1 MILLGCGIGN
11 LASSHTLDWFF
22 IAAAGVLMAASL
34 TLVPAL
40 AALDPRFD
48 NYKLPLAFGSFTF
61 FLEILLLI
69 CCIYS
74 GGTWFWIAG
83 TSVLF
88 GFDLVFLPF
97 LLPFL
102 PLPLAMANRKTS
114 VYLLTVTGLLILL
127 LLASCLSAGETWFP
141 VAAVSVIFGLSLFIM
156 PVLLYQLPLSQWM
169 GERKISMY
177 LLIETGLLLFL
188 LLVCDLNDQGSW
200 FFTAALGVLLGLG
213 LVFLPVILRQT
224 LRDLPLY
231 RHKSLL
237 YLSAETVF
245 LLLLL
250 FVAALQ
256 EGNPRSFWTLSLPN
270 ALLFLALPW
279 GVMGALCYLPVNRW
293 LRASAA
299 FAWMG
304 LWIWL
309 APAGFDQI
317 MIPVYGQPDKP
328 YSLIIP
334 FDFTKWELPY
344 NAWNVIMIILLMLGA
359 AAVFCGYMGLRSER
373 KRRKQ

>member
-1 MILLGCGIGN
+1 MGERLSYPDITILQN
-11 LASSHTLDWFF
+11 LCA
-22 IAAAGVLMAASL
+22 
-34 TLVPAL
+34 
-40 AALDPRFD
+40 
-48 NYKLPLAFGSFTF
+48 
-61 FLEILLLI
+61 ILQV
-69 CCIYS
+69 
-74 GGTWFWIAG
+74 TEHE
-83 TSVLF
+83 
-88 GFDLVFLPF
+88 
-97 LLPFL
+97 
-102 PLPLAMANRKTS
+102 
-114 VYLLTVTGLLILL
+114 LLTGSEDTSRRVSER
-127 LLASCLSAGETWFP
+127 LAQKYRKLTRNYRIIQY
-141 VAAVSVIFGLSLFIM
+141 VIFGLSLFIM

-213 LVFLPVILRQT
+213 LKFLPIILRQT
-224 LRDLPLY
+224 LRDLSLY
-231 RHKSLL
+231 RHKALL

-245 LLLLL
+245 LMLLL

-256 EGNPRSFWTLSLPN
+256 DGNLRGFWILSFPN

-279 GVMGALCYLPVNRW
+279 GVMAGLRYLPVNRW
-293 LRASAA
+293 LRALAA

-304 LWIWL
+304 LWLWL

-317 MIPVYGQPDKP
+317 MIPVYGEPDKP

-344 NAWNVIMIILLMLGA
+344 NAWNVIMIILLVLGA
-359 AAVFCGYMGLRSER
+359 AALVCGCMGLRAMKNR
-373 KRRKQ
+373 KTHRSYTSS